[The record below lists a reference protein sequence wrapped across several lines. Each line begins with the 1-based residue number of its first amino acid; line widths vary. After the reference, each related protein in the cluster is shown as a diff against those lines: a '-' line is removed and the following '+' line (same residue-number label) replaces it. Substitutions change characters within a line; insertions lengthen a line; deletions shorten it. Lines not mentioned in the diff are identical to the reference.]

1 MMSSSSLSI
10 RKNICVNYLVTS
22 SILMSLQDSPK
33 YSFIVSSTRKMLRNC
48 ISDPSTFQ
56 HCYRMKMKLYQ
67 KYIDVLLFSYVS
79 LNICCG
85 SCFYLLNIF
94 NRPSLLM
101 ITLAILSM
109 E

>member
-1 MMSSSSLSI
+1 MMLSSSLSI
-10 RKNICVNYLVTS
+10 RKNICVNYLVTN

-67 KYIDVLLFSYVS
+67 KYIDVLLFSLCISKYM
-79 LNICCG
+79 LWKL
-85 SCFYLLNIF
+85 FLF
-94 NRPSLLM
+94 
-101 ITLAILSM
+101 T
-109 E
+109 EHF